1 MNSLRAALAITSL
14 VACATVLAAEAPSG
28 PPLRRDAGVA
38 RVPLNSRWEQLT
50 PEQRDKVRASYQGM
64 GPADEPPYP
73 LEGMAP
79 LMQKLQKGAE
89 LFKVSGQVDMA
100 IEIAA
105 DGSPHDVTVYSQA
118 GTAQFTQFV
127 ASVLAMTRYKPGVCG
142 GHACTMA
149 FPLQVTFS
157 RG

>member
-1 MNSLRAALAITSL
+1 MIISRT
-14 VACATVLAAEAPSG
+14 
-28 PPLRRDAGVA
+28 PLRISFAGGGTDLQAFYGRERGAVLSSA
-38 RVPLNSRWEQLT
+38 IDKYVYITVNRKFD
-50 PEQRDKVRASYQGM
+50 DKVRASYQAM